1 MNDIASA
8 PCFHCGEPV
17 PRNLNYTVVYRDIPR
32 PVCCAGCQS
41 VASSIIDAG
50 LADYY
55 EQREQPADRAQ
66 PLPAELQE
74 RLRLYDDPALQQ
86 GFVTG
91 DGSNGREAAL
101 LIEGIS
107 CAACIWLNE
116 RQIAR
121 VPGVREVSINYTTH
135 RARVRW
141 DNSKTQLSDI
151 LKAVADIGYHAQPYD
166 RARQELVADKT
177 RKSALFR
184 LWVAGLSM
192 MQVMMFTV
200 PIYINGIEDIAPQWL
215 RLLQWA
221 GFMLTL
227 PVVLY
232 SAWPFY
238 VSSWRDA
245 RRGRAGM
252 DLPVSIGVLAA
263 FAASTWTL
271 IAGHGEVYF
280 DSVSM
285 FVFLLLG
292 GRYLESRARRR
303 AGAALDDLAGMLP
316 AFAHRQTAPDYAQ
329 IEEVAVIHLRPDDRV
344 LVKPGEI
351 IPVDGVVLQGQ
362 SSVNEALLTG
372 ESAPVS
378 KAERHDVTA
387 GTVNLDSPLI
397 IKTTHVGESTRLAG
411 IVRLLDGALAEKPR
425 IAQVADKISGLFVA
439 VLLGVALL
447 TWLFWQWHDPQ
458 HALPIA
464 IAVLVI
470 SCPCALSLATP
481 AALTAATGH
490 LALRGLLVSRGHTL
504 ETMTDVT
511 DIVFDKTGT
520 LTQGQPR
527 LIHTAVWYG
536 EPERAAGIAAA
547 LEAHSEHP
555 LAHALSR
562 ETAVFATDVTNH
574 PGGGLT
580 GMIDGTG
587 YTIGKLQFVAAHCAA
602 APPGV
607 PADAPAGTHIWL
619 ACATKWIACF
629 TLADSVRPEAAG
641 AVQALQKQGYTVHL
655 LSGDHEAAVADLAA
669 TLGIA
674 SHTASATPAGK
685 LKVMQQLQRSGKKVM
700 MIGDGVNDAPV
711 LALAHV
717 SVAMGSGV
725 DIAQAT
731 GDAVLYDSKLDVLPM
746 ALALAR
752 KTRKVIRQNLAWA
765 LGYNLVALPLAVC
778 GLVTPW
784 LASLGMAASSLLVV
798 GNALRLAAPGRLKH
812 NKKTTA
818 DQGLA

>member
-1 MNDIASA
+1 M
-8 PCFHCGEPV
+8 
-17 PRNLNYTVVYRDIPR
+17 TT
-32 PVCCAGCQS
+32 
-41 VASSIIDAG
+41 SIIEAG

-66 PLPAELQE
+66 PLPAEMQE

-86 GFVTG
+86 GFVIS
-91 DGSNGREAAL
+91 GSSHSREVSL
-101 LIEGIS
+101 LIEGIT
-107 CAACIWLNE
+107 CAACVWLNE
-116 RQIAR
+116 RQIGR
-121 VPGVREVSINYTTH
+121 VPGVLEVSINYTTH

-141 DNSKTQLSDI
+141 DNTKAQLSSI

-166 RARQELVADKT
+166 RARQEVAADKA

-200 PIYINGIEDIAPQWL
+200 PVYINGIQDIAPQWL
-215 RLLQWA
+215 SLLHWA

-238 VSSWRDA
+238 ASSWRDL

-252 DLPVSIGVLAA
+252 DLPVSLGILAA
-263 FAASTWTL
+263 FAASTWA
-271 IAGHGEVYF
+271 IIVGHGDVYF

-292 GRYLESRARRR
+292 GRYLEGRARRR

-316 AFAHRQTAPDYAQ
+316 AFAHRQKAPDYTQ
-329 IEEVAVIHLRPDDRV
+329 LEEVAVIHLRQDDRL
-344 LVKPGEI
+344 LVKAGEV
-351 IPVDGVVLQGQ
+351 IPVDGVVLHGQ

-372 ESAPVS
+372 ESSPVS
-378 KAERHDVTA
+378 KTVRHEVTA

-397 IKTTHVGESTRLAG
+397 INTTQAGESTRLAG
-411 IVRLLDGALAEKPR
+411 IVRLLDGALAEKPH
-425 IAQVADKISGLFVA
+425 IARLADRLSGIFVA
-439 VLLGVALL
+439 ILLGVALL
-447 TWLFWQWHDPQ
+447 AWLFWQWQDPQ
-458 HALPIA
+458 HALSIA

-490 LALRGLLVSRGHTL
+490 LAQRGLLVSRGHTL
-504 ETMTDVT
+504 ETMASVT

-520 LTQGQPR
+520 LTQGQPH
-527 LIHTAVWYG
+527 LIHGTVWHGDTA
-536 EPERAAGIAAA
+536 RATGIAAA

-555 LAHALSR
+555 LAHALALD
-562 ETAVFATDVTNH
+562 TPYVATDVSNH
-574 PGGGLT
+574 AGGGLT

-602 APPGV
+602 PTPGV

-629 TLADSVRPEAAG
+629 TLADSVRPEAA
-641 AVQALQKQGYTVHL
+641 ATIKALQHQGYVVHL
-655 LSGDHEAAVADLAA
+655 LSGDHEAAVAALATA
-669 TLGIA
+669 LGVDSHIA
-674 SHTASATPAGK
+674 SVTPAGK
-685 LKVMQQLQRSGKKVM
+685 LKVMQQLQQSGKKVM
-700 MIGDGVNDAPV
+700 MVGDGVNDAPV

-717 SVAMGSGV
+717 SVAMGSGA
-725 DIAQAT
+725 DIAQTT
-731 GDAVLYDSKLDVLPM
+731 GDAVLYDSKLTALPM
-746 ALALAR
+746 ALLLAH
-752 KTRKVIRQNLAWA
+752 KTRKVIRQNLWWA
-765 LGYNLVALPLAVC
+765 LGYNIVALPLAVC

-784 LASLGMAASSLLVV
+784 LASLGMAFSSLLVV
-798 GNALRLAAPGRLKH
+798 GNALRLTAPGHLKR
-812 NKKTTA
+812 NKKTTP
-818 DQGLA
+818 DQGTA